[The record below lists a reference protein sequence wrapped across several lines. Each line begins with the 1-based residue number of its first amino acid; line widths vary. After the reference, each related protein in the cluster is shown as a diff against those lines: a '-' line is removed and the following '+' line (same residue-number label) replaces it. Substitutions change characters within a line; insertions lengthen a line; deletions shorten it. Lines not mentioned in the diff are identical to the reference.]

1 MDPAAV
7 EKKKQKVPPRLYPD
21 LAALTGEQAD
31 NLPGVPGV
39 GPGFAAKWLHEYGD
53 LEGVLA
59 NSENIK
65 GKKGEALR
73 ENIENVR
80 RNRRL
85 NQLVDTLNL
94 DVEFDQMRFIPDLQE
109 LEAFFDEVEFRTIR
123 KRPRIY

>member
-7 EKKKQKVPPRLYPD
+7 EKKTKVPPRLYPD

-65 GKKGEALR
+65 GKK
-73 ENIENVR
+73 R
-80 RNRRL
+80 RGS
-85 NQLVDTLNL
+85 
-94 DVEFDQMRFIPDLQE
+94 
-109 LEAFFDEVEFRTIR
+109 AR
-123 KRPRIY
+123 KH